1 MIEQDLLLATSII
14 ICAYFITVF
23 IGAYLI
29 ERFLIIF
36 RHSPVKNSEKE
47 KKPREINGLNK
58 DLTGAGRMIGML
70 ERSIVFIL
78 GLLGEYGAIS
88 FVLAA
93 KSMARFKQ
101 LEERQFAEYYLIG
114 TLSSFFLAL
123 VSALITKSILNYIF
137 SINA

>member
-1 MIEQDLLLATSII
+1 MIEQDLLLAISII
-14 ICAYFITVF
+14 ICAYLITIF

-29 ERFLIIF
+29 ERFLIF
-36 RHSPVKNSEKE
+36 FKHSKGKNSEKE
-47 KKPREINGLNK
+47 KVAAEKNNKLNK
-58 DLTGAGRMIGML
+58 DITGAGRIIGML
-70 ERSIVFIL
+70 ERSIVFIF
-78 GLLGEYGAIS
+78 GLVGEYGAIS

-137 SINA
+137 PT